1 MRRVLRLLMNR
12 MTVLMLLVF
21 IQIALFVLMILYL
34 SSFWLWNVIFIVISL
49 LIVLLLINTDDNP
62 SYTIAWIIPIM
73 LFPVV
78 GGAFYLFY
86 RYRNIRKK
94 DRLIYQKIDAA
105 RALLAKDAPQLLNNR
120 NAEYLQKF
128 GWPTFQNTQTQ
139 YIASGREMF
148 DKLLVDIG
156 DAKQFIFL
164 EFFIIKPGVMWDTLF
179 EALKKKAEEGV
190 NITIIY
196 DDFGSKDLPFHFPK
210 QMDKVHI
217 HAYKFNRIR
226 LRVNFANNYR
236 NHRKIV
242 IIDNNIGYATSNNIG
257 DEYIGIVKPYGEWLD
272 TGIRM
277 VGAAVRS
284 LTTSFLD
291 TLEFLVGSPIDKH
304 AFLLPPSSQESDGF
318 LIPFSDTP
326 IDQEEITKNIYLSM
340 IFSAKKTIRVT
351 TPYLIIDPE
360 FRHALRLASKS
371 GIQVN
376 IIIPAIPD
384 KKMIYMVTKSNLPS
398 LMKDGVNIYVYSPGF
413 IHSKMMII
421 DDERAMIGTANL
433 DYRSLYLHFENS
445 VYIEKSSTIQTM
457 RCHFETI
464 QTQSRLL
471 TEKDKD
477 PILYRAIQ
485 AILRLFAS
493 LM

>member
-49 LIVLLLINTDDNP
+49 LIVILLMNNDDNP
-62 SYTIAWIIPIM
+62 SYTLAWIIPIM

-94 DRLIYQKIDAA
+94 DRLVYQDIDAK
-105 RALLAKDAPQLLNNR
+105 RALLAENAPQLLRSR
-120 NAEYLQKF
+120 NAQYLQKA
-128 GWPTFQNTQTQ
+128 GWPTYQKTQTQ
-139 YIASGREMF
+139 YIASGNDMF
-148 DKLLVDIG
+148 SQLLLDIQE
-156 DAKQFIFL
+156 AKQFIFL
-164 EFFIIKPGVMWDTLF
+164 EFFIIKPGKMWDILF
-179 EALKKKAEEGV
+179 EALKRKVEEGV
-190 NITIIY
+190 AIFIIY

-210 QMDKVHI
+210 QMEKYHI
-217 HAYKFNRIR
+217 QAYKFNRIR

-242 IIDNNIGYATSNNIG
+242 IIDNRIGYVTSNNIG
-257 DEYIGIVKPYGEWLD
+257 DEYIGLVKPYGEWLD

-277 VGAAVRS
+277 IGEAVRS
-284 LTTSFLD
+284 LTISFLD
-291 TLEFLVGSPIDKH
+291 TLEFLSEHPVDKNTY
-304 AFLLPPSSQESDGF
+304 LKQTYSLESDGY

-340 IFSAKKTIRVT
+340 IFSAKKSIKVT

-360 FRHALRLASKS
+360 FRHALRLAAKS
-371 GIQVN
+371 GVRVS

-384 KKMIYMVTKSNLPS
+384 KKLVYMVTKSNLPP
-398 LMKDGVNIYVYSPGF
+398 LIKDGVKIYTFTPGF
-413 IHSKMMII
+413 IHSKMMVI
-421 DDERAMIGTANL
+421 DDEKAMIGTANL

-445 VYIEKSSTIQTM
+445 VYLENVSSIQTM
-457 RCHFETI
+457 STHYESML
-464 QTQSRLL
+464 QQSHLL
-471 TEKDKD
+471 TEEDKD
-477 PILYRAIQ
+477 PIFYRAIQ